1 MSFLPISFFWDVRRS
16 EIDLEK
22 NSFYVIKQV
31 LEYGLLKDWHLLKQF
46 YGFEKILQTAKTLQ
60 ELDKK
65 TMSLLAVISDTPYE
79 EFKCYTTQ
87 QSNPKHWNF

>member
-1 MSFLPISFFWDVRRS
+1 MYSTIAITEFSPHLFWDVRRY

-65 TMSLLAVISDTPYE
+65 NHVVTGCD
-79 EFKCYTTQ
+79 F
-87 QSNPKHWNF
+87 